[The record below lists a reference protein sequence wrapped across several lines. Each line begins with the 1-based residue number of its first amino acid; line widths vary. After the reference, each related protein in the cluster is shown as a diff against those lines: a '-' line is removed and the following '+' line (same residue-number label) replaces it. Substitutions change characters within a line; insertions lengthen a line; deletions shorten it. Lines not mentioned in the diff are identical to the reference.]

1 MNGGRLDGLRL
12 GIWIAVVTLP
22 AIVELMGVEVEKVPE
37 DTIRFGPF
45 QLVRSDY
52 SLSRRMSD
60 GSWADVPLR
69 PKAFDLLRYMVENPG
84 RLIPTDEFLDR
95 LWPNIHVQAGGLKGH
110 VLNVRTALGDD
121 PNQPMFIETV
131 RGRGYRFIAPVMR
144 PQGSLASEPER
155 AGGGPLPL
163 VGRSGP
169 RRELETLLRRASAG
183 EAAIGFV
190 TGEPGIGKTAL
201 CSEFVHSAVAGGA
214 LAAIARCLPSGV
226 GNDAYYPVLEVLT
239 QLARSGAV
247 GDFVALLS
255 SVAPTWLI
263 QLPWLMPVGMA
274 GETRQQVFGT
284 TAHRMIREL
293 CDLLDLLSRDRL
305 LVLVFEDIHWA
316 DHATLDLLHAVAIRR
331 LQSRLLVLSTMRVS
345 GDHWS
350 ARASRTL
357 CQTLSLYRLGKEVAL
372 PSLTMGE
379 VGEYLASLAGFAPP
393 PALTALF
400 HERCEGNPL
409 FMTAMLDHFIQEG
422 LLELGSDGWIVAD
435 TMAEA
440 TSMTPPSLARIIESE
455 VEKLDDEAQVVLE
468 AASISQDE
476 FSAAENHVATDIAA
490 EKFELICERLAR
502 TTGLIRRADR
512 AFLHDGRS
520 VQRYVFR
527 HMLFRE
533 VVYQRQSATR
543 RVAAHLAIGR
553 ELERIFAGD
562 LCAGASPLAR
572 NFLAAGQYCAAIK
585 YTKLVA
591 RNALAR
597 FSAREAAATLEQAL
611 ALTRHLPVQDRIA
624 TEVEL
629 LEDLAR
635 VYAGS
640 LDARAADTY
649 ARLAE
654 TAVRADQLAAE
665 CRALLGLG
673 FTLAWT
679 DIDRSMAVLSEAVT
693 KSASL
698 GDSVARA
705 RIRTFAHGWRSWSVG
720 WSEDD
725 AVACESALDEIRASG
740 DLVALN
746 ASYVDY
752 SMILFTSSRYQ
763 EAHDLI
769 HSCFDVLVADGLD
782 RHADISL
789 PLWILRL
796 GRPWTLL
803 CAGKFGEA
811 LSLFHS
817 GIMSFRDNGDVGR
830 AAALQFYAAFCHL
843 HLHDHAGAIDLC
855 DRALEFRD
863 DHGTVRL
870 SPNETQI
877 EMVVRGLAALAAGQ
891 IDVAMDLLAVA
902 RDVMRERRTLSTW
915 HWRMA
920 LEWGMADACLAAGL
934 LDEARRHAETFHE
947 LAYAIRERTWRA
959 LASETAARL
968 ALRIGDFPTASSR
981 LRDAWKETEAG
992 DLPLV
997 EWRLHAVEAKLHEG
1011 KGCCESAG
1019 ASQRA
1024 WHEALQRLADTLP
1037 AEHAGRRT
1045 LADAK
1050 PIFG

>member
-1 MNGGRLDGLRL
+1 MRI
-12 GIWIAVVTLP
+12 GIRIAVVVL
-22 AIVELMGVEVEKVPE
+22 AGIIELMGVEVEKVLK

-52 SLSRRMSD
+52 SLSRRVSD
-60 GSWADVPLR
+60 GSWVDVPLR

-84 RLIPTDEFLDR
+84 RLIAAEEFLDR
-95 LWPNIHVQAGGLKGH
+95 LWPNIHVQADGLKGH

-121 PNQPMFIETV
+121 PNQPTFIETV
-131 RGRGYRFIAPVMR
+131 RGRGYRFIAPVTM
-144 PQGSLASEPER
+144 PESLLAPEQKR
-155 AGGGPLPL
+155 VDDCSPPL
-163 VGRSGP
+163 VGRSSS

-201 CSEFVHSAVAGGA
+201 CRDFIRSAVAQGA
-214 LAAIARCLPSGV
+214 LAAIARCLPGGV
-226 GNDAYYPVLEVLT
+226 GSDAYYPVLEALT

-247 GDFVALLS
+247 ENFVAILS
-255 SVAPTWLI
+255 NVAPTWLI

-274 GETRQQVFGT
+274 GDTRQQVYGT

-293 CDLLDLLSRDRL
+293 CDLLDLLSHDRL
-305 LVLVFEDIHWA
+305 LVIVFEDIHWA
-316 DHATLDLLHAVAIRR
+316 DQATLDLLHAIAVRR
-331 LQSRLLVLSTMRVS
+331 LQSRLLVLPTMRVS
-345 GDHWS
+345 GDHMS

-372 PSLTMGE
+372 PPLTADD
-379 VGEYLASLAGFAPP
+379 VGEYLASLSGFSPP
-393 PALTALF
+393 PALAALL
-400 HERCEGNPL
+400 HERSEGNPL
-409 FMTAMLDHFIQEG
+409 FMTAMLDYFLQEG
-422 LLELGSDGWIVAD
+422 LLELGPNGWSFAD
-435 TMAEA
+435 AMAEA
-440 TSMTPPSLARIIESE
+440 SSMTPPSLAGIIESE
-455 VEKLDDEAQVVLE
+455 VEKLDDEAQDVL
-468 AASISQDE
+468 AAGSICEDE
-476 FSAAENHVATDIAA
+476 FSAAENHVATDIA
-490 EKFELICERLAR
+490 EERFELICERLVR
-502 TTGLIRRADR
+502 TSGLIRRAGR
-512 AFLHDGRS
+512 ALLHDGRS
-520 VQRYVFR
+520 VQRYAFR
-527 HMLFRE
+527 HMIFRE

-543 RVAAHLAIGR
+543 RVARHLAIGK
-553 ELERIFAGD
+553 EFERIFEGD
-562 LCAGASPLAR
+562 LAAGASLLAR
-572 NFLAAGQYCAAIK
+572 IFLAAGQYCTAIR
-585 YTKLVA
+585 YLKLVA

-597 FSAREAAATLEQAL
+597 FSAREAAATLEL
-611 ALTRHLPVQDRIA
+611 ALSLVVHLPVEERVA

-629 LEDLAR
+629 LENLAR

-654 TAVRADQLAAE
+654 TAARAGRLGVE

-679 DIDRSMAVLSEAVT
+679 DFDRSMAMLSEAVT
-693 KSASL
+693 KSAPL
-698 GDSVARA
+698 EDPIARA
-705 RIRTFAHGWRSWSVG
+705 RIRTFAHGWRSWAAG

-725 AVACESALDEIRASG
+725 AAACESALDEIRSSG

-746 ASYVDY
+746 SAYVDY

-769 HSCFDVLVADGLD
+769 QSCFDILVADGLD
-782 RHADISL
+782 RRADISL
-789 PLWILRL
+789 PLWIFRL

-811 LSLFHS
+811 LALFQS
-817 GIMSFRDNGDVGR
+817 GILSFRDNGDVGR
-830 AAALQFYAAFCHL
+830 AATLQFYAAFCHL

-863 DHGTVRL
+863 DQGTVRL

-877 EMVVRGLAALAAGQ
+877 EMVVRGLAALAGGA
-891 IDVAMDLLAVA
+891 IDVAVDRLTVA
-902 RDVMRERRTLSTW
+902 RNVMRERRTLTTW

-934 LDEARRHAETFHE
+934 LDEARRHAGQFHE

-968 ALRIGDFPTASSR
+968 ALRVGDLSTASSR
-981 LRDAWKETEAG
+981 LQDAWKETEAG
-992 DLPLV
+992 ELPLV
-997 EWRLHAVEAKLHEG
+997 EWRLHAVEARLHEE
-1011 KGCCESAG
+1011 KGCGE
-1019 ASQRA
+1019 RA
-1024 WHEALQRLADTLP
+1024 DVSRHAWREALQQLSDTLP
-1037 AEHAGRRT
+1037 ADHVGRRT
-1045 LADAK
+1045 LAEAK

>member
-1 MNGGRLDGLRL
+1 M
-12 GIWIAVVTLP
+12 
-22 AIVELMGVEVEKVPE
+22 LMGVEVEKVLE

-60 GSWADVPLR
+60 GSWMDVPLR

-84 RLIPTDEFLDR
+84 RLIPTEEFLDR
-95 LWPNIHVQAGGLKGH
+95 LWPNIHVQADGVKGH

-121 PNQPMFIETV
+121 PNQPTFIETV
-131 RGRGYRFIAPVMR
+131 RGRGYRFIAPVMM
-144 PQGSLASEPER
+144 PAKLCASEPER
-155 AGGGPLPL
+155 GGGSSPPL
-163 VGRSGP
+163 VGRSGS

-183 EAAIGFV
+183 EAAIGFI

-201 CSEFVHSAVAGGA
+201 SSEFARSAVAEGA
-214 LAAIARCLPSGV
+214 LAAIARCLPGGA

-247 GDFVALLS
+247 KDFVALLS

-263 QLPWLMPVGMA
+263 QLPWLMPVSMTA
-274 GETRQQVFGT
+274 GTRQQVYGT

-316 DHATLDLLHAVAIRR
+316 DQATLDLLNAFAARR

-345 GDHWS
+345 GDHVS

-372 PSLTMGE
+372 PPLTADD
-379 VGEYLASLAGFAPP
+379 VGEYLRNLTGFTPP
-393 PALTALF
+393 PALTALL
-400 HERCEGNPL
+400 HERSEGNPL
-409 FMTAMLDHFIQEG
+409 FMAAMLDHFVQEG
-422 LLELGSDGWIVAD
+422 LVELGADGWIVTDA
-435 TMAEA
+435 MAEA
-440 TSMTPPSLARIIESE
+440 SSMTPPSLARLIEGE
-455 VEKLDDEAQVVLE
+455 VEKLDDEAQDVLA
-468 AASISQDE
+468 AASISEGE
-476 FSAAENHVATDIAA
+476 FSAAENHVATDIA
-490 EKFELICERLAR
+490 EEGFELICERLAR
-502 TTGLIRRADR
+502 TSALVRRTDR
-512 AFLHDGRS
+512 AFLHNGRS
-520 VQRYVFR
+520 VQRYAFR
-527 HMLFRE
+527 HMIFRE

-543 RVAAHLAIGR
+543 RAAAHLAIGK
-553 ELERIFAGD
+553 ELERMFEGD
-562 LCAGASPLAR
+562 LSAGASPLAR

-585 YTKLVA
+585 YMNLVA

-597 FSAREAAATLEQAL
+597 FSGREAAATLEQAL
-611 ALTRHLPVQDRIA
+611 ALTVHLPVDDRIA

-629 LEDLAR
+629 LENLAR

-640 LDARAADTY
+640 LDGRAADTY

-654 TAVRADQLAAE
+654 TAVRAGRLDVE

-679 DIDRSMAVLSEAVT
+679 DLDRSMAVLSEAVT

-698 GDSVARA
+698 EDPVARA
-705 RIRTFAHGWRSWSVG
+705 RIRTFAHGWRSWAAG
-720 WSEDD
+720 WSEED
-725 AVACESALDEIRASG
+725 AAACESALDEVRASG
-740 DLVALN
+740 DIVKLN

-769 HSCFDVLVADGLD
+769 RSCFDVLIADGLD
-782 RHADISL
+782 RRADISL

-811 LSLFHS
+811 LSLFQS

-830 AAALQFYAAFCHL
+830 AATLQFYAAFCHL

-877 EMVVRGLAALAAGQ
+877 EMVVRGLAALAAGH
-891 IDVAMDLLAVA
+891 IDVAVDLLTVA
-902 RDVMRERRTLSTW
+902 RDVMRERRTLTTW

-934 LDEARRHAETFHE
+934 LDEARRHAEIFHD
-947 LAYAIRERTWRA
+947 LAYGIRERTWRA
-959 LASETAARL
+959 LASETAARI
-968 ALRIGDFPTASSR
+968 ALRIGDLSTTASR
-981 LRDAWKETEAG
+981 LREAWKETEAG
-992 DLPLV
+992 ELPLV
-997 EWRLHAVEAKLHEG
+997 EWRLHAVESKLHEG
-1011 KGCCESAG
+1011 RGCSDSAG
-1019 ASQRA
+1019 ASRRA
-1024 WHEALQRLADTLP
+1024 WREALQNLADTLP
-1037 AEHAGRRT
+1037 ADHVGRRT